1 MRAFLLALTAL
12 MLFATTPVAAG
23 DMKDAEAAVFRLWKP
38 LADQGDTHPQALI
51 GMMYYRGAG
60 VPKDYAKAVYWWTKA
75 AKKRHAKAQYYCGAM
90 YYQGTGVPE
99 DYVLAYAWVSIAAAQ
114 GRADGK
120 KAKAIIAKR
129 MTPTQIAE
137 AQKVSRELWE
147 KYVVPFQKE

>member
-1 MRAFLLALTAL
+1 
-12 MLFATTPVAAG
+12 
-23 DMKDAEAAVFRLWKP
+23 
-38 LADQGDTHPQALI
+38 
-51 GMMYYRGAG
+51 
-60 VPKDYAKAVYWWTKA
+60 
-75 AKKRHAKAQYYCGAM
+75 M